1 MIDLAKP
8 AVIADANVVALLEN
22 ALRDAKAGRLIGVG
36 IVVVM
41 GTGMPAI
48 NVAGT
53 GVVEMNTGCD
63 ILKAQLMG
71 HMLKPSKI
79 MRAS

>member
-1 MIDLAKP
+1 MIDLTKP

-53 GVVEMNTGCD
+53 GVVEMNT
-63 ILKAQLMG
+63 AAR
-71 HMLKPSKI
+71 S
-79 MRAS
+79 